1 MSSAT
6 LIIALLASFFVCLVF
21 TPVVIL
27 FARRRGI
34 VDQPDGVKKLHKKP
48 TPLLGGLTIFLSFNL
63 VMLFYSWYRNDLIGD
78 TIILKNIFGIFL
90 GSCFLAVGGYLDD
103 KYNLKP
109 RYQILW
115 PIAAVMSVI
124 VCGIGI
130 DSMTNPFGQG
140 MVSLNNFDWNLFWY
154 QGFPYKITLFADL
167 FTFVWLMGM
176 MYTTKL
182 LDGVD
187 GLVSGV
193 TVIGATFI
201 FLTALN
207 KGEII
212 QYDVA
217 MLALILLG
225 VFIGFLVFNFNPASI
240 FLGEG
245 GSTMAGFLL
254 GALSIVSGSKV
265 GVTLMLLS
273 IPVLDFIWTIVRR
286 VMENN
291 SPFSTADR
299 KDLHHRLLEA
309 GFSQKQAVMF
319 LYAIAVSF
327 GCLVYFAQD
336 FGWPL
341 LGLFLVAVVVFML
354 ILAYIYRTKIR
365 KNRRLTM
372 VK

>member
-48 TPLLGGLTIFLSFNL
+48 TPLLGGLAIFLSFNL

-176 MYTTKL
+176 MYTTKF
-182 LDGVD
+182 LDGLD
-187 GLVSGV
+187 GLVSGI
-193 TVIGATFI
+193 TTIGAFVLF
-201 FLTALN
+201 FLSLSREVAQPETALLA
-207 KGEII
+207 II
-212 QYDVA
+212 
-217 MLALILLG
+217 LAG
-225 VFIGFLVFNFNPASI
+225 VTLGFLIFNFHPARI

-245 GSTMAGFLL
+245 GSLFMGFMLGSLAIISGGKIATTLL
-254 GALSIVSGSKV
+254 VMG
-265 GVTLMLLS
+265 
-273 IPVLDFIWTIVRR
+273 IPVLDLVWTIVRR
-286 VMENN
+286 LWAGRNPFKFSDKKHLHFRILDLGIGQRKTVLIYYALASVFGVSALYLQSLGKMLAMIILVLIMFFMVMV
-291 SPFSTADR
+291 FSL
-299 KDLHHRLLEA
+299 KEK
-309 GFSQKQAVMF
+309 S
-319 LYAIAVSF
+319 
-327 GCLVYFAQD
+327 
-336 FGWPL
+336 
-341 LGLFLVAVVVFML
+341 
-354 ILAYIYRTKIR
+354 
-365 KNRRLTM
+365 
-372 VK
+372 